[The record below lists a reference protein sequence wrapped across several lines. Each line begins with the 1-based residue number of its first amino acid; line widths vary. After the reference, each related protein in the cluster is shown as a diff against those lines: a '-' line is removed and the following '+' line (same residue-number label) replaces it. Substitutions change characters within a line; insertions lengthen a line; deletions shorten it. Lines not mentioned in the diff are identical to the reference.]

1 MLSLAFKSLW
11 ARRLT
16 ASLTVLAIAISVV
29 LLVGVNKVRTELK
42 DSFARTI
49 SGTDLIVG
57 ARSGQINLLLYSVF
71 RIGNPTNN
79 ISWESYQRIRQQKG
93 VAWTVPLSLG
103 DSHQGYRVLGTSED
117 YFRHYAYGRQQALT
131 FAEGR
136 PFAGTFEAVIGA
148 EVARRLG
155 YRLQDKLVIA
165 HGAGNTSFSLHD
177 NLPFTLVG
185 ILAPTGTPVDR
196 TVHIR
201 LDGLEATHLGWQ
213 SGRQTQKLTPDEAR
227 QASLEPEAITAF
239 LVGLEN
245 RVLAFGLQRSINNYR
260 AEPLSAILP
269 GAALHELWS
278 MMSLAE
284 QAIAFIALFVVV
296 AGLLGMLTTLLA
308 GLSARR
314 RELAI
319 LRALGAGPR
328 HLFALL
334 TLEAALLT
342 LLGMGLGLLLLYG
355 ILLTAAP
362 LLQAH
367 YGLLLTPGLPG
378 PEEWRLLGFIWL
390 AGIITGLLPA
400 AQAFRYSLNDGMSIK
415 Q

>member
-16 ASLTVLAIAISVV
+16 AGLTVLAIAISVV
-29 LLVGVNKVRTELK
+29 LLVGVNKVRSELK

-79 ISWESYQRIRQQKG
+79 ISWDAYQRIKHQKG

-103 DSHQGYRVLGTSED
+103 DSHQGYRVLGTNED
-117 YFRHYAYGRQQALT
+117 YFRHYAYGQQQPLE
-131 FAEGR
+131 FAQGR

-148 EVARRLG
+148 EVARKLAYKPG
-155 YRLQDKLVIA
+155 DELVIA
-165 HGAGNTSFSLHD
+165 HGAGNTSFSLHED
-177 NLPFTLVG
+177 LPFTLVG

-201 LDGLEATHLGWQ
+201 LDGLEAIHLGWQ
-213 SGRQTQKLTPDEAR
+213 SGRQTRTLTHE
-227 QASLEPEAITAF
+227 QASAANLEPTAITAF
-239 LVGLEN
+239 LVGLES
-245 RVLAFGLQRSINNYR
+245 RVLAFGLQRGINNYR
-260 AEPLSAILP
+260 GEPLSAILP

-284 QAIAFIALFVVV
+284 QAIALIALFVVV

-308 GLSARR
+308 GLTARR

-319 LRALGAGPR
+319 LRSLGAGPK
-328 HLFALL
+328 HVFGLL

-342 LLGMGLGLLLLYG
+342 LLGMVLGMSLLYAA
-355 ILLTAAP
+355 LLAAAP
-362 LLQAH
+362 LMQAY
-367 YGLLLTPGLPG
+367 YGLQLTPGLPTVQ
-378 PEEWRLLGFIWL
+378 EWYLLGLVWL

-400 AQAFRYSLNDGMSIK
+400 AQAFRYSLNDGMSIT

>member
-1 MLSLAFKSLW
+1 M
-11 ARRLT
+11 
-16 ASLTVLAIAISVV
+16 LAIAISVV
-29 LLVGVNKVRTELK
+29 LLVGVHKVQSELK

-79 ISWESYQRIRQQKG
+79 ISWASYQRIKNQQG

-117 YFRHYAYGRQQALT
+117 YFRHYAYGQQQPLA

-136 PFAGTFEAVIGA
+136 PFADTFEAVIGA

-155 YRLQDKLVIA
+155 YTPGDELVIA
-165 HGAGNTSFSLHD
+165 HGAGNTSFSLHED
-177 NLPFTLVG
+177 LPFTLVG

-196 TVHIR
+196 TVHVR
-201 LDGLEATHLGWQ
+201 LDGLEAIHLGWQ
-213 SGRQTQKLTPDEAR
+213 SGRQTQQLTPEQALAAR
-227 QASLEPEAITAF
+227 LEPAAITAF

-269 GAALHELWS
+269 GAALHELWG

-284 QAIAFIALFVVV
+284 QAIALIALFVVV

-319 LRALGAGPR
+319 LRSLGAGPR
-328 HLFALL
+328 HLFGLL

-342 LLGMGLGLLLLYG
+342 LLGMALGMALLYAA
-355 ILLTAAP
+355 LMVSAP

-367 YGLLLTPGLPG
+367 YGLRLSVGLPSY
-378 PEEWRLLGFIWL
+378 EEWRLLAAIWL
-390 AGIITGLLPA
+390 AGIVTGLLPA
-400 AQAFRYSLNDGMSIK
+400 AQAFRYSLNDGMSIR

>member
-11 ARRLT
+11 SRRLT
-16 ASLTVLAIAISVV
+16 AGLTVLAIAISVL

-117 YFRHYAYGRQQALT
+117 YFRHYAYGRQQSLELAN
-131 FAEGR
+131 GR
-136 PFAGTFEAVIGA
+136 PFTDTFEAVIGA
-148 EVARRLG
+148 EVARQLG
-155 YRLQDKLVIA
+155 YQLGDELIIA

-177 NLPFTLVG
+177 DLPFTLVG

-201 LDGLEATHLGWQ
+201 LDGLEAIHLGWQ
-213 SGRQTQKLTPDEAR
+213 SGRQTQQLTPTEAR
-227 QASLEPEAITAF
+227 QASLEPEALTAF

-342 LLGMGLGLLLLYG
+342 LLGIGLGLLILYG
-355 ILLTAAP
+355 ILLAAAP

-367 YGLLLTPGLPG
+367 YGLLLTPGLPTMD
-378 PEEWRLLGFIWL
+378 EWRLLAAIWG

>member
-1 MLSLAFKSLW
+1 MLSLAFNSLR

-16 ASLTVLAIAISVV
+16 AGLTVLAIAISVL
-29 LLVGVNKVRTELK
+29 LLVGVHKVQNELK

-79 ISWESYQRIRQQKG
+79 ISWASYQRIKNQPG
-93 VAWTVPLSLG
+93 VAWTIPLSLG

-117 YFRHYAYGRQQALT
+117 YFRHYAYGRQQPLEL
-131 FAEGR
+131 AEGR
-136 PFAGTFEAVIGA
+136 PFADTFEAVIGA

-155 YRLQDKLVIA
+155 YRLQDKLIIA
-165 HGAGNTSFSLHD
+165 HGAGNTSFSLHED
-177 NLPFTLVG
+177 LPFTLVG

-201 LDGLEATHLGWQ
+201 LDGLEAIHLGWQ
-213 SGRQTQKLTPDEAR
+213 SGRQTRELTREQALA
-227 QASLEPEAITAF
+227 ASLEPAAITAF

-245 RVLAFGLQRSINNYR
+245 RVQAFGLQRSINNYR

-284 QAIAFIALFVVV
+284 QAIALIALFVVV

-308 GLSARR
+308 GLAARR

-319 LRALGAGPR
+319 LRSLGAGPR
-328 HLFALL
+328 HLFGLL

-342 LLGMGLGLLLLYG
+342 LLGMALGMALLYAV
-355 ILLTAAP
+355 LMVSAP

-367 YGLLLTPGLPG
+367 YGLLLSVGLPSAA
-378 PEEWRLLGFIWL
+378 EWRLLGLIWL

-400 AQAFRYSLNDGMSIK
+400 AQAFRYSVNDGMSIR